1 MRRAVL
7 ALVVILA
14 LPVIAR
20 AYKPEGPV
28 DAIGMIDYSRGPRF
42 KVGDWVRYRT
52 KGDSYQGYR
61 TDYTVTVL
69 IGGEEMWWG
78 EKCFWVET
86 QTSYGGQTPEVAS
99 SLVSYGIFEDSLPAL
114 RFTRYLRKFVS
125 GRDDNGNYTQQPF
138 RRAGTEIR
146 SRTFTEFAPP
156 RKIDTLGVERVTVQK
171 GSYDALKV
179 KQIYREV
186 ETSMQGDSTV
196 YYENVEDH
204 IYWWADQVPITR
216 LVKVEQ
222 DNLQRKRVWMI
233 GESSNAPMVVAE
245 HSTGGTELLD
255 FGSGMKA
262 ASVPERFQRPIS
274 ERTPAK
280 AKSTTTQRPPS
291 KKG

>member
-7 ALVVILA
+7 ALVLILA
-14 LPVIAR
+14 LPATAH

-28 DAIGMIDYSRGPRF
+28 DAIGMIDYSHGVHF

-69 IGGEEMWWG
+69 IAGEEMWWG

-86 QTSYGGQTPEVAS
+86 QTSYAGQAPDVAS

-114 RFTRYLRKFVS
+114 RFTRYLRKFVD
-125 GRDDNGNYTQQPF
+125 GRDEKGNYTQQPF
-138 RRAGTEIR
+138 RRAVTEIR
-146 SRTFTEFAPP
+146 SRTFAEFAPP
-156 RKIDTLGVERVTVQK
+156 RKIDTLGVEHITVQK

-179 KQIYREV
+179 KQVYREV

-204 IYWWADQVPITR
+204 TYWWADQVPITR
-216 LVKVEQ
+216 LAKVEQ
-222 DNLQRKRVWMI
+222 DNIQRKRVWMI

-255 FGSGMKA
+255 YGSGMKA
-262 ASVPERFQRPIS
+262 TSIPERFQRPIS
-274 ERTPAK
+274 EQTPAK
-280 AKSTTTQRPPS
+280 AKPTTTQRAPS